1 MTTLTL
7 SELARDVRDFL
18 KFKRA
23 MGYSYRR
30 GEFMLASLE
39 RFAKARIPHGS
50 KGRAKI
56 SLEDTTR
63 AWLSR
68 TEHRKGNTVALE
80 LTVVRQLCLHRRR
93 RDPHGFVPE
102 QAWAPKTELP
112 FLPYIFSR
120 QEVHRLLLAA
130 DRYRHRNVDPVLMR
144 TLLLI
149 LYCTG
154 LRFGEAVRLR
164 LSDVDL
170 ERRVFFIRE
179 SKGRCRWVAFGD
191 DLGQEIKRW
200 LTARDSI
207 LSVRSI
213 KAHDVLLLRRNG
225 QALSIKCASDAVR
238 KLLRNEDMKPARGR
252 VGPRPY
258 DWRHAFAVHRLTDWY
273 HKKVDIHARLPW
285 LSAYM
290 GHVNVLGTEV
300 YLHATPDLL
309 RLASQ
314 RFARRLRSARATP

>member
-7 SELARDVRDFL
+7 NELASDVREFL

-23 MGYSYRR
+23 MGYSYVRQ
-30 GEFMLASLE
+30 EFMLASLMH
-39 RFAKARIPHGS
+39 FARNQQSARS
-50 KGRAKI
+50 ASRATI
-56 SLEDTTR
+56 SLKETAH

-68 TEHRKGNTVALE
+68 TENRKGNTVAFE
-80 LTVVRQLCLHRRR
+80 LSVVRQLCLHRRR
-93 RDPHGFVPE
+93 RDPRGFVPE
-102 QAWAPKTELP
+102 QAWAPRTELP

-120 QEVHRLLLAA
+120 QDVRRLLRAA
-130 DRYRHRNVDPVLMR
+130 SGFRRRNFGPILMR
-144 TLLLI
+144 ALLLV

-179 SKGRCRWVAFGD
+179 SKGRSRLVAFGD
-191 DLGQEIKRW
+191 DLAGEIKTW
-200 LTARDSI
+200 LAERDRIVSMRGI
-207 LSVRSI
+207 PDPEALF
-213 KAHDVLLLRRNG
+213 LRRG
-225 QALSIKCASDAVR
+225 
-238 KLLRNEDMKPARGR
+238 GR
-252 VGPRPY
+252 VLTIGTANVAVNALVRGEGLKPPQGRIGPRPY

-273 HKKVDIHARLPW
+273 YKKVDIHARLPW

-290 GHVNVLGTEV
+290 GHLNVLGTEV
-300 YLHATPDLL
+300 YLHATPELL

-314 RFARRLRSARATP
+314 RFAGRLQSARRIQ

>member
-1 MTTLTL
+1 MTTLTP
-7 SELARDVRDFL
+7 SELARDVQDFL

-23 MGYSYRR
+23 MGYSYVR

-39 RFAKARIPHGS
+39 RFARNRLPSGSGRRAR
-50 KGRAKI
+50 I
-56 SLEDTTR
+56 SLEETAR

-68 TEHRKGNTVALE
+68 TENRKGNTVAQE

-112 FLPYIFSR
+112 FLPHIFSR

-130 DRYRHRNVDPVLMR
+130 DHYRHRNVDPGLMR

-170 ERRVFFIRE
+170 KRRVFFIRE
-179 SKGRCRWVAFGD
+179 SKGRSRWVAFGD
-191 DLGQEIKRW
+191 DLAREIKRW
-200 LTARDSI
+200 LAERDHI
-207 LSVRSI
+207 VSVRGT
-213 KAHDVLLLRRNG
+213 KAHETLFLRRNG
-225 QALSIKCASDAVR
+225 QALSIKCASDAVT
-238 KLLRNEDMKPARGR
+238 KLVRREGMKPARGR

-273 HKKVDIHARLPW
+273 RKKVDVHARLPW

-300 YLHATPDLL
+300 YLHATPELL
-309 RLASQ
+309 RLASL
-314 RFARRLRSARATP
+314 RFAGRLRSARTTP

>member
-1 MTTLTL
+1 
-7 SELARDVRDFL
+7 
-18 KFKRA
+18 
-23 MGYSYRR
+23 
-30 GEFMLASLE
+30 
-39 RFAKARIPHGS
+39 
-50 KGRAKI
+50 
-56 SLEDTTR
+56 
-63 AWLSR
+63 
-68 TEHRKGNTVALE
+68 VAQE

-120 QEVHRLLLAA
+120 QEVHRLLIAA
-130 DRYRHRNVDPVLMR
+130 DRYRRRNFGPVLMR

-164 LSDVDL
+164 LSDVSL
-170 ERRVFFIRE
+170 ERRTFFIRE
-179 SKGRCRWVAFGD
+179 SKGRSRIVAFGN
-191 DLGQEIKRW
+191 DLADEIKRW
-200 LTARDSI
+200 LVERDRIVS
-207 LSVRSI
+207 
-213 KAHDVLLLRRNG
+213 AHGTQDPDALMLRRNG
-225 QALSIKCASDAVR
+225 QALSLKAAGDAVTR
-238 KLLRNEDMKPARGR
+238 LVRNEGLKPSRGR

-273 HKKVDIHARLPW
+273 QNKVDIHARLPW

-300 YLHATPDLL
+300 YLHATPELL

-314 RFARRLRSARATP
+314 RFAARLQSARRIQ

>member
-7 SELARDVRDFL
+7 KELASDVQDFL

-23 MGYSYRR
+23 MGYSYVR
-30 GEFMLASLE
+30 GEFMLASLM
-39 RFAKARIPHGS
+39 RFACKRLPAGS
-50 KGRAKI
+50 TRRTKI
-56 SLEDTTR
+56 SLEEITQ

-68 TEHRKGNTVALE
+68 TENRKGNTVALE
-80 LTVVRQLCLHRRR
+80 LSVVRQLCLHRRR

-120 QEVHRLLLAA
+120 QQVHRLLVAA
-130 DRYRHRNVDPVLMR
+130 SRYRRRNIGPVLMR
-144 TLLLI
+144 VLLLT

-154 LRFGEAVRLR
+154 LRFGEAVRLK

-170 ERRVFFIRE
+170 QRRTFFIRE
-179 SKGRCRWVAFGD
+179 SKGRSRIVAFGD
-191 DLGQEIKRW
+191 DLAREIEVWLVERKR
-200 LTARDSI
+200 LV
-207 LSVRSI
+207 SVRG
-213 KAHDVLLLRRNG
+213 AEDPDALFLRRNG
-225 QALSIKCASDAVR
+225 HVLSIHAAGAALTQLVR
-238 KLLRNEDMKPARGR
+238 DEGLKPSRGR
-252 VGPRPY
+252 LGPRPY

-273 HKKVDIHARLPW
+273 RKKVDIHARLPW

-300 YLHATPDLL
+300 YLHATPELL

-314 RFARRLRSARATP
+314 RFAGRLQSARKIQ

>member
-1 MTTLTL
+1 MTQLTL
-7 SELARDVRDFL
+7 KQLEQDVQDFL

-23 MGYSYRR
+23 MGYSYTR
-30 GEFMLASLE
+30 GEFMLASLK
-39 RFAKARIPHGS
+39 RFARHRLPAGS
-50 KGRAKI
+50 VRKAKI
-56 SLEDTTR
+56 SLEKTAH
-63 AWLSR
+63 AWLAR
-68 TEHRKGNTVALE
+68 TANRKGNTVAQE

-120 QEVHRLLLAA
+120 QEVCRLLIAA
-130 DRYRHRNVDPVLMR
+130 GRHRRRNIGPVLMR

-164 LSDVDL
+164 LSDINL
-170 ERRVFFIRE
+170 ERRTFFIRE
-179 SKGRCRWVAFGD
+179 SKGRSRIVAFGD
-191 DLGQEIKRW
+191 DLAEEIELW
-200 LTARDSI
+200 LVERDRIVS
-207 LSVRSI
+207 
-213 KAHDVLLLRRNG
+213 AQGTQDPDTLLLRRNG
-225 QALSIKCASDAVR
+225 QALSIKVAGEAITRLV
-238 KLLRNEDMKPARGR
+238 RNEGLKPSRGR

-273 HKKVDIHARLPW
+273 QKKVDIHARLPW

-300 YLHATPDLL
+300 YLHATPQLL

-314 RFARRLRSARATP
+314 RFAARLQSAKRVQ

>member
-1 MTTLTL
+1 MTQVTLKQL
-7 SELARDVRDFL
+7 EHDVQDFL

-23 MGYSYRR
+23 MGYSYIR
-30 GEFMLASLE
+30 GEFMLTSLKQ
-39 RFAKARIPHGS
+39 FARHQLPAGSAR
-50 KGRAKI
+50 KAKI
-56 SLEDTTR
+56 SLEKT
-63 AWLSR
+63 AHEWLSR
-68 TEHRKGNTVALE
+68 TANRKGNTVAQE

-120 QEVHRLLLAA
+120 QEVYRLLIAA
-130 DRYRHRNVDPVLMR
+130 GRHRRRNVGPVLMR

-164 LSDVDL
+164 LSDINL
-170 ERRVFFIRE
+170 ERRTFFIRE
-179 SKGRCRWVAFGD
+179 SKGRSRIVAFGD
-191 DLGQEIKRW
+191 DLAGEIKGW
-200 LTARDSI
+200 LVERERIVS
-207 LSVRSI
+207 
-213 KAHDVLLLRRNG
+213 AHGTEDPDTLLLRRNG
-225 QALSIKCASDAVR
+225 QALSLKAAGEAITRLV
-238 KLLRNEDMKPARGR
+238 RNEGLKPARGR
-252 VGPRPY
+252 LGPRPY

-273 HKKVDIHARLPW
+273 QKKVDIHARLPW

-300 YLHATPDLL
+300 YLHATPQLL

-314 RFARRLRSARATP
+314 RFAARLQSTRRIQ

>member
-1 MTTLTL
+1 MTQLTL
-7 SELARDVRDFL
+7 KQLEHDVQDFL

-23 MGYSYRR
+23 MGYSYIR
-30 GEFMLASLE
+30 GEFMLTSLKQ
-39 RFAKARIPHGS
+39 FARHQLPAGSAR
-50 KGRAKI
+50 KAKI
-56 SLEDTTR
+56 SLEKT
-63 AWLSR
+63 AHEWLSR
-68 TEHRKGNTVALE
+68 TANRKGNTVAQE

-120 QEVHRLLLAA
+120 QEVCRLLIAA
-130 DRYRHRNVDPVLMR
+130 GRHRRRNVGPVLMR

-164 LSDVDL
+164 LSDINL
-170 ERRVFFIRE
+170 ERRTFFIRE
-179 SKGRCRWVAFGD
+179 SKGRSRIVAFGD
-191 DLGQEIKRW
+191 DLAGEIKGW
-200 LTARDSI
+200 LLERERIVS
-207 LSVRSI
+207 
-213 KAHDVLLLRRNG
+213 AHGTEDPDTLLLRRNG
-225 QALSIKCASDAVR
+225 QALSLKAAGDAVTR
-238 KLLRNEDMKPARGR
+238 LVRNEGLKPSRGR

-273 HKKVDIHARLPW
+273 RQKVDIHARLPW

-300 YLHATPDLL
+300 YLHATPELL
-309 RLASQ
+309 RLASR
-314 RFARRLRSARATP
+314 RFAARLQSARRIQ

>member
-1 MTTLTL
+1 MTRLTL
-7 SELARDVRDFL
+7 KDLAHDVQDFL

-23 MGYSYRR
+23 MGYSYNR
-30 GEFMLASLE
+30 GEFMLASFQ
-39 RFAKARIPHGS
+39 RFARDQLPAGS
-50 KGRAKI
+50 VRGATI
-56 SLEDTTR
+56 SLEKTAH
-63 AWLSR
+63 AWLAR
-68 TEHRKGNTVALE
+68 TENRKGNTVAQE

-93 RDPHGFVPE
+93 HDPHGFVPE

-120 QEVHRLLLAA
+120 QEVHRLLVAA
-130 DRYRHRNVDPVLMR
+130 GRHRRRNIGPVLMR

-164 LSDVDL
+164 LSDVNL
-170 ERRVFFIRE
+170 KRKTFFIRE
-179 SKGRCRWVAFGD
+179 SKGRSRIVAFGD
-191 DLGQEIKRW
+191 DLADEIRRW
-200 LTARDSI
+200 LAERDQI
-207 LSVRSI
+207 VSV
-213 KAHDVLLLRRNG
+213 KGTEDPDALFLRRNG
-225 QALSIKCASDAVR
+225 QALSIKAAGTALTQLVR
-238 KLLRNEDMKPARGR
+238 HEGIKPPRGR
-252 VGPRPY
+252 IGPRPY

-273 HKKVDIHARLPW
+273 NKKVDIHARLPW

-300 YLHATPDLL
+300 YLHATPELL

-314 RFARRLRSARATP
+314 RFAVWLQSARRIQ

>member
-1 MTTLTL
+1 MTQVTLK
-7 SELARDVRDFL
+7 ELEHDVLDFL

-23 MGYSYRR
+23 MGYSYIR
-30 GEFMLASLE
+30 GELMLTSLQQ
-39 RFAKARIPHGS
+39 FARHNLPAGS
-50 KGRAKI
+50 GRKAKI
-56 SLEDTTR
+56 SLER
-63 AWLSR
+63 IAHAWLSR
-68 TEHRKGNTVALE
+68 TANRKGNTVAQE

-120 QEVHRLLLAA
+120 QEVRRLLIAA
-130 DRYRHRNVDPVLMR
+130 SHYRGRNVGPVLMR

-164 LSDVDL
+164 LSDVNL
-170 ERRVFFIRE
+170 ERRTFFIRE
-179 SKGRCRWVAFGD
+179 SKGRSRIVAFGD
-191 DLGQEIKRW
+191 DLADEIKRW
-200 LTARDSI
+200 LVERDRI
-207 LSVRSI
+207 VCTQETQ
-213 KAHDVLLLRRNG
+213 DPGTLLLRQSG
-225 QALSIKCASDAVR
+225 QAFSLKVAGNAVTR
-238 KLLRNEDMKPARGR
+238 LVRDEGLKAARGR

-273 HKKVDIHARLPW
+273 RKKVDIHARLPW

-290 GHVNVLGTEV
+290 GHVNVLGTEK
-300 YLHATPDLL
+300 YLHATPELL

-314 RFARRLRSARATP
+314 RFAVRLQSARRIE

>member
-7 SELARDVRDFL
+7 DELASDVREFL

-23 MGYSYRR
+23 MGCSYVRQ
-30 GEFMLASLE
+30 EFMLVSLMHFARNQQSARSAS
-39 RFAKARIPHGS
+39 
-50 KGRAKI
+50 RATI
-56 SLEDTTR
+56 SLRETAH

-68 TEHRKGNTVALE
+68 TENRKGNTVAFE
-80 LTVVRQLCLHRRR
+80 LSVVRQLCLHRRR
-93 RDPHGFVPE
+93 RDPRGFVPE
-102 QAWAPKTELP
+102 QAWAPRTELP

-120 QEVHRLLLAA
+120 QDVRRLLRAA
-130 DRYRHRNVDPVLMR
+130 SRFRRRNFGPILMR
-144 TLLLI
+144 ALLLV

-179 SKGRCRWVAFGD
+179 SKGRSRLVAFGD
-191 DLGQEIKRW
+191 DLAGEIKTW
-200 LTARDSI
+200 LAERDRI
-207 LSVRSI
+207 VSVRGIPDSE
-213 KAHDVLLLRRNG
+213 ALFLRRSG
-225 QALSIKCASDAVR
+225 RALTIGTANVAVNALVR
-238 KLLRNEDMKPARGR
+238 SEGLKPSQGR
-252 VGPRPY
+252 IGPRPY

-273 HKKVDIHARLPW
+273 YKKVDIHARLPW

-290 GHVNVLGTEV
+290 GHLNVLGTEV
-300 YLHATPDLL
+300 YLHATPELL

-314 RFARRLRSARATP
+314 RFAARLQSARRI